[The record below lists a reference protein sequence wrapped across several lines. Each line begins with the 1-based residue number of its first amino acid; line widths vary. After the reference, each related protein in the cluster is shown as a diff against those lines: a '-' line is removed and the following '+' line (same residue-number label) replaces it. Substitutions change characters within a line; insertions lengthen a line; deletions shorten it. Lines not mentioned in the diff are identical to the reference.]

1 MFLFL
6 PYKVDVHSSRRPF
19 ANYLVMIAM
28 AAAFALQRIGPQERM
43 EPFVL
48 TDWSVR
54 ELFGHMW
61 LHLSYFHIIG
71 NLIFLW
77 VFGNAVC
84 SKLGNLLYL
93 PVYIGTG
100 LLAAIVH
107 LFFDGRPAVGASG
120 AIFGIVGV
128 YFMLYPF
135 NSIKCIFVFIVYVRR
150 ISIAG
155 FWIILWWIALNV
167 LGAVTGYTAAAYF
180 GHIGGFVA
188 GVILAIVLIKSKL
201 VIRDSMDHA
210 IIRSLKI

>member
-1 MFLFL
+1 MLI
-6 PYKVDVHSSRRPF
+6 PYKVDVYSSRIPF
-19 ANYLVMIAM
+19 VNYLVMIAVV
-28 AAAFALQRIGPQERM
+28 AAFVLQRICPLKDVEQ
-43 EPFVL
+43 FVL
-48 TDWSVR
+48 QGWSVAA
-54 ELFGHMW
+54 LFGHMW
-61 LHLSYFHIIG
+61 LHLGHFHIIG

-84 SKLGNLLYL
+84 SKLGNLFYL

-100 LLAAIVH
+100 LVAAIVH

-167 LGAVTGYTAAAYF
+167 LGVVSAFTAAAYF

-188 GVILAIVLIKSKL
+188 GVILAIVLLKSKL
-201 VIRDSMDHA
+201 VIRDSMDNA

>member
-1 MFLFL
+1 
-6 PYKVDVHSSRRPF
+6 
-19 ANYLVMIAM
+19 MIAM
-28 AAAFALQRIGPQERM
+28 VAAFVLHRICPLQDVD
-43 EPFVL
+43 PFVL
-48 TDWSVR
+48 QGGSVAA
-54 ELFGHMW
+54 LFGHMW
-61 LHLSYFHIIG
+61 LHLNHFHIIG

-128 YFMLYPF
+128 YFVLYPF

-150 ISIAG
+150 INIAG